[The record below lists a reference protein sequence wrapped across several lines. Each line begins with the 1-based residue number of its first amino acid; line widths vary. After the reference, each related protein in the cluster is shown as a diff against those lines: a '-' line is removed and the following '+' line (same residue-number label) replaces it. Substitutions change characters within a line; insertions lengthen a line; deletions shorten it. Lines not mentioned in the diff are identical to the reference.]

1 MGDQII
7 QTFCKNRFPLKL
19 GPPSLISKNF
29 KTLTKLQ
36 LNDKNALKSN
46 EQKKI
51 WAHKTFKI
59 EIQKTRPNN
68 SDFSQN

>member
-1 MGDQII
+1 MI
-7 QTFCKNRFPLKL
+7 
-19 GPPSLISKNF
+19 
-29 KTLTKLQ
+29 
-36 LNDKNALKSN
+36 KNALKSN

-68 SDFSQN
+68 SDFSQNQFHPEIMSPHFNFQKFQDCEKSTPPSCRMH